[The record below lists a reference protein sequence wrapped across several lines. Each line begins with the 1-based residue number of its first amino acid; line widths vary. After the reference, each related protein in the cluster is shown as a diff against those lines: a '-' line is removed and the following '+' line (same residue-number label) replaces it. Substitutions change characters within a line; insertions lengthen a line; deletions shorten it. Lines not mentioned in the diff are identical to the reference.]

1 MSTKGPLHTPATLG
15 SVVGGATWGL
25 RNGFDV
31 APRRA
36 RAPRAWP
43 RAWPFPVTARFG
55 HPLLENRV
63 PGHLFWMLS
72 FGKSG
77 APIQTS
83 SVTSSFYT
91 FFGQVKKLAHSMEI
105 SMGLRT
111 IAAGMHISRVSCAIM
126 ATRGRRD
133 RTRLVFFSIKK
144 HR

>member
-1 MSTKGPLHTPATLG
+1 MSTKGPLHTPVTLG

-72 FGKSG
+72 LGKLG
-77 APIQTS
+77 ERFPIKLPALHPVLVRFLDKS
-83 SVTSSFYT
+83 KIWLELRVGVASAYHNCWGV
-91 FFGQVKKLAHSMEI
+91 VKITK
-105 SMGLRT
+105 R
-111 IAAGMHISRVSCAIM
+111 
-126 ATRGRRD
+126 
-133 RTRLVFFSIKK
+133 
-144 HR
+144 